1 MGFLDKVKEAG
12 KDMADAAK
20 KGASQVKE
28 KVDKGQTRKK
38 ADELAKQLGYL
49 IVKERTE
56 GTPAGEE
63 ADRLVA
69 EIGELEAQL
78 AVAESEEAAES
89 PMSGEA
95 AAEPSGDAPAP
106 PASAS
111 EPAAGDF
118 KLD

>member
-20 KGASQVKE
+20 KGAAQVKE
-28 KVDKGQTRKK
+28 KVDKGQIRKK

-49 IVKERTE
+49 IVKERHE
-56 GTPAGEE
+56 GTPAGAEG
-63 ADRLVA
+63 DRLVS
-69 EIGELEAQL
+69 EIVELEEQL
-78 AVAESEEAAES
+78 AAAEAAEAGAS
-89 PMSGEA
+89 SAPPEAASGSAGEA
-95 AAEPSGDAPAP
+95 SPP
-106 PASAS
+106 PASGP